1 MGDYKKNKVLRSTE
15 IHKLNEIYD
24 VALKVNAE
32 DESFYPILEAM
43 YKELE
48 ETRTNFYKLH
58 NKIISII
65 CDKQNADELFK
76 IEDDFRKK
84 FDIQYYRIQ
93 AIYTQR
99 LMKPTT
105 QSVAIPGE
113 QLPISAYLNLP
124 KPELPTFRGE
134 VTEFRSFL
142 DQFDARVH
150 TVPHLKAIDKFNLL
164 VSCLKGVARDAVDH
178 LDITADNYT
187 IAYDLLKERFNK
199 QIRAFY
205 FPLLFSKYSTVAES
219 TSRYDAYSIQEVCRQ
234 PSGRFIVDLPFKEA
248 APIFPNIRSLALQ
261 RFYSL
266 ERRLKKQP
274 EIYSQ
279 YRDFMNEFIALNH
292 MESIPDDSFS
302 PLTVIIYPTI
312 VS

>member
-84 FDIQYYRIQ
+84 IDIQYYRIQ

-124 KPELPTFRGE
+124 KPELPTFSGE

-164 VSCLKGVARDAVDH
+164 VSCLKGVARDAIDH

-187 IAYDLLKERFNK
+187 IAYDLLKERFNNVRVIASNLCNNLECSPK
-199 QIRAFY
+199 LTSDNSKELRS
-205 FPLLFSKYSTVAES
+205 LLDTFSKNVA
-219 TSRYDAYSIQEVCRQ
+219 
-234 PSGRFIVDLPFKEA
+234 
-248 APIFPNIRSLALQ
+248 ALQ
-261 RFYSL
+261 KLGLPTEHWDFIL
-266 ERRLKKQP
+266 VQLMLK
-274 EIYSQ
+274 
-279 YRDFMNEFIALNH
+279 R
-292 MESIPDDSFS
+292 
-302 PLTVIIYPTI
+302 LTVSRLHDLNFITTT
-312 VS
+312 VLFQVMLN